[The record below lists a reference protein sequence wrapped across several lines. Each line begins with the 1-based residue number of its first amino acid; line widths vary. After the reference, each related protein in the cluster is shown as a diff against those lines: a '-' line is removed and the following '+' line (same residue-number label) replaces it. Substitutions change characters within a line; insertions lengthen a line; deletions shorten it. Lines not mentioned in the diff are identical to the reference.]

1 MFVNS
6 ARDLSQLRIAYA
18 PMAAD
23 FRPPGD
29 RRRFA
34 FWAVKRGVQ
43 LELADISADYDLVV
57 LSERADISTWSRLA
71 PSRTRLVY
79 DLTDSYLAIPPGSLQ
94 DLARGTGKS
103 LLRQHRRWTWS
114 YSRAVVA
121 MCRRADVV
129 ICSTPEQRRAILE
142 HCSDVR
148 VILDVH
154 DHELA
159 PAQGTSEAADGTLR
173 LFWEG
178 QPQNLRGFRPVFNE
192 ALRLVANQMPV
203 ELHLATDPT
212 FPRWFGR
219 VGRVRT
225 EDLVNDLAVKPHIH
239 EWNSASLPAIA
250 ASCDVGV
257 IPLDL
262 DNAFAAGKPENK
274 LLLMWHLG
282 LPTVTSATPAYCR
295 VMTQAHVNLTCETS
309 EQWATALVN
318 LATDA
323 PARSAA
329 IAAGKAYV
337 DKHHST
343 EVILAAWD
351 GLVEDLL
358 TQVDSG

>member
-1 MFVNS
+1 MKPESN
-6 ARDLSQLRIAYA
+6 LSQLRIAYA

-57 LSERADISTWSRLA
+57 LSERADISAWSRLA
-71 PSRTRLVY
+71 PSSTRLVY
-79 DLTDSYLAIPPGSLQ
+79 DLTDSYLAISPGSLQ

-114 YSRAVVA
+114 YSRAVMA
-121 MCRRADVV
+121 MCRRADIV
-129 ICSTPEQRRAILE
+129 ICSTPEQRRTILE
-142 HCSDVR
+142 YCADVR

-159 PAQGTSEAADGTLR
+159 PAQRTSTAADGTLR

-178 QPQNLRGFRPVFNE
+178 QPQNLRGFRPVFNQ
-192 ALRLVANQMPV
+192 ALQLVVKQMPV

-225 EDLVNDLAVKPHIH
+225 EDLLKDLPVAWQIH
-239 EWNSASLPAIA
+239 EWDAASLPTIA

-257 IPLDL
+257 IPLDVN
-262 DNAFAAGKPENK
+262 DAFAAGKPENK

-282 LPTVTSATPAYCR
+282 LPTVTSATPAYRR
-295 VMTQAHVNLTCETS
+295 VMAQAHVNLTCETS
-309 EQWATALVN
+309 EQWATALVK

-323 PARSAA
+323 PTRAAA

-337 DKHHST
+337 DEHHST
-343 EVILAAWD
+343 EAILAAWD

-358 TQVDSG
+358 SHTDSG